1 MLNVPSYPG
10 GLVEMVLWLQ
20 VLRLPEDGAVL
31 QLGEPL
37 RGKVGVNRSGK
48 DEQFVLWQVVLY
60 PEGTMYVWRR
70 CQ

>member
-1 MLNVPSYPG
+1 
-10 GLVEMVLWLQ
+10 MVLWLQ

-60 PEGTMYVWRR
+60 PEVTF
-70 CQ
+70 